1 MLAGHIGVA
10 LAVGSAERRVNVG
23 VFIAAALLLDFILW
37 LLVLLGIESVSIPP
51 DFATTRQPAFV
62 FPYSHGLLAAAVWSV
77 VAGAIGFWSYARQHQ
92 QWRIG
97 VLIVATV
104 FSHWLLDALVH
115 QPELPLAGSGSIQV
129 GLGLWDTM
137 PIAVGVEAAIVVL
150 GVSLFVAGSRL
161 SRGRSVAVAVLS
173 LGVLAL
179 TVFGMTVAPPA
190 PSAFAM
196 ALSSLLTL
204 VAVTAL
210 AVWLGRLPRT
220 VLG

>member
-10 LAVGSAERRVNVG
+10 LAVGSTERRVNVG
-23 VFIAAALLLDFILW
+23 VFIAAALLLDLVLW
-37 LLVLLGIESVSIPP
+37 LFVLLGIESVSIPP
-51 DFATTRQPAFV
+51 DFETTRQVEFV

-77 VAGAIGFWSYARQHQ
+77 AAGAIGSWAYSRLQ
-92 QWRIG
+92 QRWRIG
-97 VLIVATV
+97 SLIAAAA

-115 QPELPLAGSGSIQV
+115 KPELPLAGGGSLQL
-129 GLGLWDTM
+129 GLGLWDAM

-150 GVSLFVAGSRL
+150 GVYLFVAGSSL
-161 SRGRSVAVAVLS
+161 SRGRSVALAVLS
-173 LGVLAL
+173 LALLAL
-179 TVFGMTVAPPA
+179 TVFGMTIAPPA

-210 AVWLGRLPRT
+210 AVWLGRVPHEP
-220 VLG
+220 

>member
-10 LAVGSAERRVNVG
+10 LAVGSTHRRVNVG

-37 LLVLLGIESVSIPP
+37 LFVLLGIESVSIPA
-51 DFATTRQPAFV
+51 DFETTRQVEFV

-77 VAGAIGFWSYARQHQ
+77 AAGAIGSWAYSRLQ
-92 QWRIG
+92 QQRWRIG
-97 VLIVATV
+97 GLIAAAA

-115 QPELPLAGSGSIQV
+115 KPELPLAGSGSLHV
-129 GLGLWDTM
+129 GLGLWDAM
-137 PIAVGVEAAIVVL
+137 PTAVGVEAAIVVL
-150 GVSLFVAGSRL
+150 GVYLFVAGSRL
-161 SRGRSVAVAVLS
+161 SRGRSVALAVLG
-173 LGVLAL
+173 LAVLAL

-196 ALSSLLTL
+196 AFSSLLTL

-210 AVWLGRLPRT
+210 AVWLGRLPPA
-220 VLG
+220 G